1 MPKDYEVPE
10 PFSFRF
16 FVVFVEEVA
25 IRRSLLQQVLE
36 HSEISP
42 KGELNASDEVPLDL
56 HLLLVLVLP
65 VFSLY
70 RLFLPT

>member
-1 MPKDYEVPE
+1 MLISYKAE

-42 KGELNASDEVPLDL
+42 KGELNAS
-56 HLLLVLVLP
+56 VL
-65 VFSLY
+65 
-70 RLFLPT
+70 